1 MAQKRSTNKAQQ
13 RTQAAQ
19 AKVTNAEESAAK
31 KPAPKKPAA
40 KKAPAKK
47 PLPVV
52 PTTKQGMRIPADH
65 PRAAADKAARA
76 AKKPTP
82 TPRPAR
88 TPRPTNTKNQDDLAK
103 KILSGEV
110 DIKELKGRTARGGRP
125 VAHAPLGD
133 TFRPKTAD
141 PNAFS
146 KKRKR

>member
-31 KPAPKKPAA
+31 KPAPKKPTA

-65 PRAAADKAARA
+65 PRAAKDKAARDA
-76 AKKPTP
+76 SKPVP
-82 TPRPAR
+82 TARPKAPRK
-88 TPRPTNTKNQDDLAK
+88 TSSIQNQTELAK

-110 DIKELKGRTARGGRP
+110 DIKELNGRTARGGRP

-133 TFRPKTAD
+133 TFKSKTAD